1 MLLSTVIWSLFWLF
15 NTKNKNDPLV
25 SIFLIFLFSTPFI
38 LLVVYFTNSLA
49 IPSIEGIMGSVYIG
63 LFEMGISVVLW
74 QSALKI
80 STTVSRVASLVFI
93 TPFLSLVVLYIVLGE
108 KILASTFFGLILIC
122 AGLILQKYFTNKLI
136 ESS

>member
-1 MLLSTVIWSLFWLF
+1 
-15 NTKNKNDPLV
+15 
-25 SIFLIFLFSTPFI
+25 
-38 LLVVYFTNSLA
+38 VYFTNSLA

>member
-1 MLLSTVIWSLFWLF
+1 MVTIWLF

-136 ESS
+136 